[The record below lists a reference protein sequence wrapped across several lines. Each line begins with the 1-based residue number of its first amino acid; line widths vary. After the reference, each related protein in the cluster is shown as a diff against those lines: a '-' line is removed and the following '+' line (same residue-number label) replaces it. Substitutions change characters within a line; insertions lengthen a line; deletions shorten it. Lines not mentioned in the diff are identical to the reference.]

1 MRRRVSEE
9 GERGEKLDL
18 HLPSISLLAPPR
30 ASTFTARPPTL
41 QDEARARAR
50 EDFDP
55 DQLCERK
62 RERESKTRRQQSPHR
77 N

>member
-9 GERGEKLDL
+9 GERGGKLDL

-30 ASTFTARPPTL
+30 ASPFTARPPTL

-50 EDFDP
+50 EGCDP
-55 DQLCERK
+55 DKLFERK
-62 RERESKTRRQQSPHR
+62 RERESKTRRHLSR